1 MLTLNT
7 TQQDNFVFKNQV
19 NELSARMQFSVDKN
33 FDYYKQDFTNDFEN
47 NFYNIDNYVT
57 EKRHQKTFR

>member
-1 MLTLNT
+1 
-7 TQQDNFVFKNQV
+7 
-19 NELSARMQFSVDKN
+19 MQFSVDKN